1 MIISV
6 VGWTGAFLILI
17 AYYLISNERVDN
29 RSRSYQWMNLFGAI
43 GVAVNAYAN
52 SAWPA
57 FGLEIVWALIAVKA
71 LAKKQL
77 KDQVLFPHVLR

>member
-6 VGWTGAFLILI
+6 IGWTGTFLILI
-17 AYYLISNERVDN
+17 AYYLISNEKISH

-43 GVAVNAYAN
+43 GVGVNAYAN

-57 FGLEIVWALIAVKA
+57 FGLEIAWALIAAKA
-71 LAKKQL
+71 LAKL
-77 KDQVLFPHVLR
+77 SI